1 MRKILVSL
9 VLFAAISAVTAM
21 PALAD
26 PGTVTSP
33 AGFAWVRSGPGMR
46 YDIVGRVY
54 AGSRVDII
62 RAVPGQAVNAGDST
76 WYQIGPERFVYS
88 GQVRLTGTVVT
99 PIVLPTSAPTS
110 TPKATP
116 TATAKAT
123 PTATPK
129 VPLTATPKVAPSATA
144 TPAAT
149 AIPTPEAWV
158 EVILSQQ
165 RLIAHNA
172 DGSIFM
178 DTLISSGT
186 AYYPTVTGTYRIYVK
201 YRTAPMRGPDYYI
214 PDVPNTMYFYG
225 SYGLHGAYWHDN
237 FGHPMSHGCV
247 NMRLSDAAAL
257 FGWTSVGTKVVI
269 R

>member
-1 MRKILVSL
+1 MRKVL
-9 VLFAAISAVTAM
+9 VLLALSAATYAVMAV

-26 PGTVTSP
+26 PGTVTTSS
-33 AGFAWVRSGPGMR
+33 GFAWVRSGPGMR

-54 AGSRVDII
+54 SGSKVEII
-62 RAVPGQAVNAGDST
+62 GAVPGQAVNAGDGV
-76 WYQIGPERFVYS
+76 WYQLGPEQFVYS
-88 GQVRLTGTVVT
+88 GQVRLTGVAVT
-99 PIVLPTSAPTS
+99 PIVLPTNTPRPTATA

-116 TATAKAT
+116 TTTPKAGSSPTPKPSPTASPTAK
-123 PTATPK
+123 P
-129 VPLTATPKVAPSATA
+129 
-144 TPAAT
+144 T

-158 EVILSQQ
+158 EVILGQQ

-178 DTLISSGT
+178 DTLISSGI
-186 AYYPTVTGTYRIYVK
+186 AIYPTVTGTFRTYVK
-201 YRTAPMRGPDYYI
+201 YRSAPMRGPGYYI

-225 SYGLHGAYWHDN
+225 NYGLHGAYWHDN

-257 FGWTSVGTKVVI
+257 FGWAPVGTKVVI
-269 R
+269 H